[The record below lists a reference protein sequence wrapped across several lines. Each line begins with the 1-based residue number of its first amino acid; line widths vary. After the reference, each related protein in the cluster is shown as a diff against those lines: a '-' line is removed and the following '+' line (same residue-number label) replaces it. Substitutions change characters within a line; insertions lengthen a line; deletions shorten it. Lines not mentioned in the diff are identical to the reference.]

1 MKVRSL
7 SSNKPANWLGD
18 SSGDESEEPVLFMN
32 NVDNSITAMINER
45 KTKLIVDTG
54 SKYDITSSHLHK
66 TLFKNCKLK
75 ETRRCF
81 TAYEQTVNL

>member
-7 SSNKPANWLGD
+7 SSNKPANWLED

-54 SKYDITSSHLHK
+54 SKYDWYKFLPLTQNTIQEL
-66 TLFKNCKLK
+66 
-75 ETRRCF
+75 
-81 TAYEQTVNL
+81 

>member
-1 MKVRSL
+1 MKVRSH
-7 SSNKPANWLGD
+7 SSNKPANWLED

-54 SKYDITSSHLHK
+54 NKYDITSSHLHK
-66 TLFKNCKLK
+66 TLFKNCKLN
-75 ETRRCF
+75 ETQRCF